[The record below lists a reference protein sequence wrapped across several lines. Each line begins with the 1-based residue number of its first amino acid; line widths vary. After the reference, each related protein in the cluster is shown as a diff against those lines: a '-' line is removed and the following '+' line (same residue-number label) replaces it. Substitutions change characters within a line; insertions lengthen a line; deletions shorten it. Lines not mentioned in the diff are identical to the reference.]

1 MSSKVRNIF
10 FLLGIASVVVMVI
23 SFDMTLDAITE
34 NLVRAGRWFV
44 LACLL
49 WVGVYAINALGWR
62 AIIHDGS
69 DRERIPF
76 WRILKFTITGF
87 SLNTVT
93 PVGLMGGEP
102 YRIMELKPYV
112 GVERATSSTLLYV
125 MMHIF
130 SHFWFWML
138 SVVLYLV
145 CYPQQLNLAM
155 GVLLALTAAF
165 CSLAIYVFMRGYKK
179 GFTLRLIEMLTHV
192 PFIKG
197 WATRFAA
204 DKRQTLLEIDQQIA
218 ALHATRPATFYFAL
232 GCELSARIISS
243 AEILIFLH
251 LFGVT
256 ASFADCI
263 LILGFT
269 SLFAN
274 ALFFLPMQL
283 GAREGGFAMAA
294 GGLML
299 TAGVGISLGLL
310 IRLRELVCVII
321 GLALM
326 KVGNRPLQVSSSTEN
341 ER

>member
-1 MSSKVRNIF
+1 MSAKVRNIF
-10 FLLGIASVVVMVI
+10 FFLGIASVVVMVI
-23 SFDMTLDAITE
+23 SFDLTLDAITE

-49 WVGVYAINALGWR
+49 WLGVYAINALGWR
-62 AIIHDGS
+62 AIIHDGNNS
-69 DRERIPF
+69 VRIPF

-112 GVERATSSTLLYV
+112 GIERATSSTLLYV

-130 SHFWFWML
+130 SHFWFWLL
-138 SVVLYLV
+138 SVVLYLLI
-145 CYPQQLNLAM
+145 YPHLLDIPM

-165 CSLAIYVFMRGYKK
+165 CSMAIYLFMRGYKK
-179 GFTLRLIEMLTHV
+179 GFTLRLMLLLTHV

-197 WATRFAA
+197 WATRFCA
-204 DKRQTLLEIDQQIA
+204 DQRTTLENIDQQIA
-218 ALHATRPATFYFAL
+218 ALHATRPVTFYFAL
-232 GCELSARIISS
+232 GCELCARIISS

-256 ASFADCI
+256 TSFADCI

-310 IRLRELVCVII
+310 IRLRELVCVIV

-326 KVGNRPLQVSSSTEN
+326 KVGNNTVSLK
-341 ER
+341 R

>member
-69 DRERIPF
+69 DREHIPF

-326 KVGNRPLQVSSSTEN
+326 KVGNRPSQVSSSTEN

>member
-1 MSSKVRNIF
+1 MSARLRNVF
-10 FLLGIASVVVMVI
+10 FLLGLGSVVIMVVN
-23 SFDMTLDAITE
+23 FDMTFDVIAT

-49 WVGVYAINALGWR
+49 WVGVYSINALAWR
-62 AIIHDGS
+62 AIIHDGNHS
-69 DRERIPF
+69 ERIPF

-130 SHFWFWML
+130 SHFWFWVL

-145 CYPQQLNLAM
+145 CYPHLLNLPM
-155 GVLLALTAAF
+155 GILLALTAAF
-165 CSLAIYVFMRGYKK
+165 CATAIYLFMRGYKK
-179 GFTLRLIEMLTHV
+179 GFTLRLMQLLTHI
-192 PFIKG
+192 PFIKR
-197 WATRFAA
+197 WATTFCA
-204 DKRQTLLEIDQQIA
+204 DQRATLERIDQQIA

-232 GCELSARIISS
+232 GCELTARIVSS

-251 LFGVT
+251 LFGVST
-256 ASFADCI
+256 NFADCI

-310 IRLRELVCVII
+310 IRLRELVCVVV

-326 KVGNRPLQVSSSTEN
+326 KVGNRLA
-341 ER
+341 

>member
-1 MSSKVRNIF
+1 MSARLRNFF
-10 FLLGIASVVVMVI
+10 FLLGLGSVVIMVVN
-23 SFDMTLDAITE
+23 FDMPLEVVTA
-34 NLVRAGRWFV
+34 NLLKAGHWFV
-44 LACLL
+44 WACLL
-49 WVGVYAINALGWR
+49 WVGVYSINALAWR
-62 AIIHDGS
+62 AIIHDGNHL
-69 DRERIPF
+69 ERIPF

-87 SLNTVT
+87 SLNCVT

-130 SHFWFWML
+130 SHFWFWLL
-138 SVVLYLV
+138 SVVLYLLF
-145 CYPQQLNLAM
+145 YPHLLNLPM
-155 GVLLALTAAF
+155 GILLTITVAF
-165 CSLAIYVFMRGYKK
+165 CAAAIYLFMRGYKK
-179 GFTLRLIEMLTHV
+179 GFTLRLMQMLTHI

-197 WATRFAA
+197 WSTRFCANQ
-204 DKRQTLLEIDQQIA
+204 RTTLERIDQQIA

-232 GCELSARIISS
+232 GCEFSARIISS

-256 ASFADCI
+256 VNFADCI

-326 KVGNRPLQVSSSTEN
+326 KVGNSSKSKN
-341 ER
+341 Y

>member
-10 FLLGIASVVVMVI
+10 FLLGVVSVVVMVV

-49 WVGVYAINALGWR
+49 WLGVYSINALGWR

-87 SLNTVT
+87 SLNTGT

-102 YRIMELKPYV
+102 YRIMELKPYI

-138 SVVLYLV
+138 SVVLYIT
-145 CYPQQLNLAM
+145 CYAHQLSVGM
-155 GVLLALTAAF
+155 GVLLALTTAF
-165 CSLAIYVFMRGYKK
+165 CTLAIYVFMRGYKK
-179 GFTLRLIEMLTHV
+179 GFTLRLIQGLTHV
-192 PFIKG
+192 PFIRG
-197 WATRFAA
+197 WATRFVA
-204 DKRQTLLEIDQQIA
+204 DKRQTLQEIDQQIA

-232 GCELSARIISS
+232 GCELGARILSS
-243 AEILIFLH
+243 VEIIIFLH

-256 ASFADCI
+256 VGLADGI

-299 TAGVGISLGLL
+299 TAGVGVSLGLL
-310 IRLRELVCVII
+310 IRLRELVCVVV

-326 KVGNRPLQVSSSTEN
+326 KVGNRPSQVSPSAEN
-341 ER
+341 ES